1 VIGYQELVIIDGYSA
16 HLPDVAE
23 FAIMIA
29 CEVCMKKLLLLIF
42 VMVSFSGIA
51 SVKDW
56 KIVGTDGD
64 FWLQHTTDKNV
75 KNPITKRTGKSS
87 VVETKDVGPHHEII
101 IYYTGMAGTF
111 KLVDIYYA
119 QIFNKKTK
127 KFLGDYPWEYK
138 GHDNTPLEVPQP
150 KWEIGKDSISISDEQ
165 TALKTVVKLN

>member
-1 VIGYQELVIIDGYSA
+1 
-16 HLPDVAE
+16 
-23 FAIMIA
+23 
-29 CEVCMKKLLLLIF
+29 MKKLLLVVL
-42 VMVSFSGIA
+42 VLVSVSGFT
-51 SVKDW
+51 SVNDW
-56 KIVGTDGD
+56 KIIGSDGD
-64 FWLQHTTDKNV
+64 FWLQHTKDKTV

-87 VVETKDVGPHHEII
+87 VLETKDVGPHHEII

-138 GHDNTPLEVPQP
+138 GQNNTNLNVHQP